1 MEALKE
7 KLNPTSAKKEQ
18 DNDADILKQV
28 MDPKFLKTLKQNKE
42 KEKKERIKKE
52 KEAQKKEE

>member
-1 MEALKE
+1 MKSEIEALKE

-28 MDPKFLKTLKQNKE
+28 MDPKFLKTLK
-42 KEKKERIKKE
+42 
-52 KEAQKKEE
+52 